1 MKKLFRSVI
10 KFLVTKNYFKNLLLF
25 ALKELAK
32 LTSNTIDDQFVRTI
46 EARLYPKKKVVI
58 AKP

>member
-1 MKKLFRSVI
+1 MKKLFRSSI
-10 KFLVTKNYFKNLLLF
+10 KFLVTKNYFKNLLIF

-46 EARLYPKKKVVI
+46 ESRLYPKTK
-58 AKP
+58 

>member
-1 MKKLFRSVI
+1 MKNIIRKII
-10 KFLVTKNYFKNLLLF
+10 KYLITKNYFKNLLIF

-32 LTSNTIDDQFVRTI
+32 LTSNTIDDQFVKTI
-46 EARLYPKKKVVI
+46 EARLYPKKKVDI